1 MFSYRSLSR
10 GITAGGR
17 RFVGSLV
24 LILGLLVM
32 APGVVLGQ
40 EAAEPATTGFAGEV
54 EEHFEVL
61 PLREGLLLQPRDP
74 DLGFRAL
81 ELVGNDLVIDGVS
94 VSASELRDRLGD
106 VAEAVLS
113 LSALD
118 GSERAALFDESQE
131 IEVAA
136 SDLDSEGESEERRKR
151 RRRVNRSD
159 ANVVVGS
166 SVTIEEDE
174 VARDVVVIGGPLTI
188 RGKVIGDA
196 VAVGGAVE
204 VSGEVTGD
212 VAAVGASLELEDG
225 ARVLGDAISVG
236 GAVEQHSGA
245 EVLGRVSE
253 VPFLPSLRFGHW
265 GDLVHGSWDGPDVD
279 VDVDF
284 SPFPTITQVMWDLFG
299 LGVLLLF
306 ACLTLLVARNPVER
320 VGEKAAEEPWKSGLV
335 GLLGQIL
342 FFPLLILVVLILVV
356 SIVGIPFLLLL
367 PFAIVGLILVGLLGY
382 TAVAYRVGR
391 WSESRFGW
399 RLGGPFIALLVG
411 VGFIQVWSVIGSILS
426 MGPGPVKFFA
436 VMFALFGGLLCYA
449 VWTLG
454 FGAAL
459 LTRFGTSPTWAG
471 GEMVPAEPDFEP
483 AGEGWEVPLDETPA
497 LESPIEDESP
507 SDWEESRPE
516 EPRED

>member
-1 MFSYRSLSR
+1 LNRE
-10 GITAGGR
+10 ITAGGR
-17 RFVGSLV
+17 RVASGLV
-24 LILGLLVM
+24 LILGVLVLVSG
-32 APGVVLGQ
+32 AVQGQ
-40 EAAEPATTGFAGEV
+40 ETLEQAPSGLASEV

-61 PLREGLLLQPRDP
+61 PLREGLLLRPRDP

-81 ELVGNDLVIDGVS
+81 ELNGGDLVIDGVL

-106 VAEAVLS
+106 LAESVLS
-113 LSALD
+113 LSDLD
-118 GSERAALFDESQE
+118 GSERAALFDESHE
-131 IEVAA
+131 IEAAA
-136 SDLDSEGESEERRKR
+136 SGIDSEGGREESRER

-212 VAAVGASLELEDG
+212 VAAVGATLELEDG
-225 ARVLGDAISVG
+225 ARVLGDAVSVG
-236 GAVEQHSGA
+236 GSVEQHPGA

-253 VPFLPSLRFGHW
+253 VPFLPSLRFGNW
-265 GDLVHGSWDGPDVD
+265 ADLVHGSWEGPD

-284 SPFPTITQVMWDLFG
+284 SPLPTVSKVMWDLFG

-306 ACLTLLVARNPVER
+306 ACLVLLVARNPVER
-320 VGEKAAEEPWKSGLV
+320 VGERAAEEPWKSGLV
-335 GLLGQIL
+335 GLLSQIL

-382 TAVAYRVGR
+382 TAVAYGVGR
-391 WSESRFGW
+391 WSEARFGW
-399 RLGGPFIALLVG
+399 GLGGPFIALLVG
-411 VGFIQVWSVIGSILS
+411 VGFIQVWSVIGGILS

-436 VMFALFGGLLCYA
+436 VMFSLFGALLCYA
-449 VWTLG
+449 AWTVG

-459 LTRFGTSPTWAG
+459 LTRFGTSPPWAS
-471 GEMVPAEPDFEP
+471 GEMVSAEPGFEP
-483 AGEGWEVPLDETPA
+483 AGEGWEVPLDERSP
-497 LESPIEDESP
+497 LESPLEDESAP
-507 SDWEESRPE
+507 SSDWEEPRSE
-516 EPRED
+516 EPGED